1 MRKHYF
7 VAGLCCVLGIVLI
20 ILDRPTFGVVCVGGG
35 IAAAAWPG
43 PLMHSSS
50 QRWTWI
56 AC

>member
-35 IAAAAWPG
+35 IAAWEIYSHARTP
-43 PLMHSSS
+43 
-50 QRWTWI
+50 
-56 AC
+56 